1 MASTDAPAPK
11 TPRKPLEP
19 SRTALLIIDMQ
30 NDFVSQ
36 KGYLGLKGQDLSMVR
51 DTIPAMVKLLDFSR
65 KNNIQVIY
73 TQTLHYRYTNTENW
87 VSRTPQ
93 KSLDPSICIPGTWGA
108 EIIEEM
114 KPRKNEAIVEKH
126 RYDAFLNTD
135 LHMVLRAGGIENV
148 VIVGTQTNLCV
159 DTTARTSYMMDY
171 VTVLA
176 EDCISTPETELHQ
189 PILNNFRKNFGY
201 VMGSSEI
208 MEKISSGK

>member
-1 MASTDAPAPK
+1 MASPNSPPPK
-11 TPRKPLEP
+11 TLKKPLDP
-19 SRTALLIIDMQ
+19 HKTALLIIDMQ

-51 DTIPAMVKLLDFSR
+51 ETIPTMAKLLDFFR
-65 KNNIQVIY
+65 KNSMQVIY

-108 EIIEEM
+108 EIIEEL
-114 KPRKNEAIVEKH
+114 KPLENEAIVGKH

-135 LHMVLRAGGIENV
+135 LHTVLRAGGIENI

-171 VTVLA
+171 VTILA
-176 EDCISTPETELHQ
+176 EDCISTPETELHE
-189 PILNNFRKNFGY
+189 PIINNFRKNFGY
-201 VMGSSEI
+201 VMGSSEL
-208 MEKISSGK
+208 MEKVSSGK

>member
-1 MASTDAPAPK
+1 MASSTAPSQK
-11 TPRKPLEP
+11 TLKKPLDPEK
-19 SRTALLIIDMQ
+19 TALLIIDMQ
-30 NDFVSQ
+30 NDFVSE
-36 KGYLGLKGQDLSMVR
+36 KGYLGLRGQDLSMVR
-51 DTIPAMVKLLDFSR
+51 KTIPSMVKLLDFFR
-65 KNNIQVIY
+65 KNRMQVIY

-108 EIIEEM
+108 EIIEEL
-114 KPRKNEAIVEKH
+114 KPKEDEAIVGKH

-135 LHMVLRAGGIENV
+135 LHTVLRAGGIENI

-171 VTVLA
+171 VTILA
-176 EDCISTPETELHQ
+176 EDCVSTPETELHQ
-189 PILNNFRKNFGY
+189 PIIDNYRKNFGY

-208 MEKISSGK
+208 MEKTSSVK